1 MNIDNLRTQIDK
13 IDTQLVELFKNRMQI
28 SLEIAKY
35 KKASGMPVFDVSRER
50 SLLHKVSESAGSDF
64 EVYMRVFFS
73 MLMDVSR
80 SYQHKFLADA
90 SKLGAK
96 IEQAVEQTPKL
107 FPEKAVVACQGM
119 EGAFSQYACDKL
131 FAIPNIMYFN
141 SFENVIQAVSSGLCR
156 YGVLPIENSTAGSVN
171 QIYDL
176 LQHHNVNI
184 VRTARIQVAHTLL
197 VNKGVALA
205 DVKEIISHEQALAQ
219 CSTFLSTLK
228 NVKITVAE
236 NTAAAAQ
243 YVAESKRRDVAA
255 ISSKSCAELYELSV
269 IADGLQNN
277 DGNYTR
283 FICISNQLE
292 IYPGANRTS
301 FMMVIPHKPG
311 ALYRVLVRFYALG
324 MNLVKLESR
333 PIPGRNFEFM
343 FYFDVESSV
352 YSPALSQ
359 LIGELESQIEDFRYL
374 GSYSEMV

>member
-1 MNIDNLRTQIDK
+1 MNIDNLRGQIDK

-35 KKASGMPVFDVSRER
+35 KKASSMPVFDVSRER

-90 SKLGAK
+90 SKLGEK
-96 IEQAVEQTPKL
+96 IEKAVEQTPKL

-197 VNKGVALA
+197 VNTGVALG

-292 IYPGANRTS
+292 IYPGANRSS

>member
-1 MNIDNLRTQIDK
+1 MNIDNLRGQIDK
-13 IDTQLVELFKNRMQI
+13 IDTELVEQFKNRMQI

-50 SLLHKVSESAGSDF
+50 NLLHKVSESAGSDF

-90 SKLGAK
+90 SKLGEK
-96 IEQAVEQTPKL
+96 IAQAIEQTPKL

-141 SFENVIQAVSSGLCR
+141 TFENVIQAVSSGLCR

-197 VNKGVALA
+197 VNKGVTLT
-205 DVKEIISHEQALAQ
+205 DVKEIVSHEQALAQ
-219 CSTFLSTLK
+219 CSAFLSTLK

-243 YVAESKRRDVAA
+243 YVAESKRKDVAA

-269 IADGLQNN
+269 IADSLQNN
-277 DGNYTR
+277 DGNFTR
-283 FICISNQLE
+283 FICISNELE

-333 PIPGRNFEFM
+333 PMPGRNFEFM

-352 YSPALSQ
+352 YSAALLQ

>member
-1 MNIDNLRTQIDK
+1 MNIDNLRTQIDN
-13 IDTQLVELFKNRMQI
+13 IDTQLVDLFKDRMQI
-28 SLEIAKY
+28 ALEIAKY

-50 SLLHKVSESAGSDF
+50 SLLHKVSERAGSDF
-64 EVYMRVFFS
+64 EIYMRVFFS

-90 SKLGAK
+90 SKLGEK
-96 IEQAVEQTPKL
+96 IQKAVEQTPKL
-107 FPEKAVVACQGM
+107 FPEKAVVACQGT
-119 EGAFSQYACDKL
+119 EGAYSQYACDKL

-141 SFENVIQAVSSGLCR
+141 SFEGVIQAVRSGLCR

-197 VNKGVALA
+197 VNKGVKLS
-205 DVKEIISHEQALAQ
+205 DVKEILSHEQALAQ

-228 NVKITVAE
+228 NVKITVCE
-236 NTAAAAQ
+236 NTAVAAQ
-243 YVAESKRRDVAA
+243 HVAESKRKDLAA
-255 ISSKSCAELYELSV
+255 ISSKGCADLYELSS
-269 IADGLQNN
+269 IGDGVQNN

-283 FICISNQLE
+283 FICISNELE

-352 YSPALSQ
+352 YSPALLQ

>member
-1 MNIDNLRTQIDK
+1 MNIDNLRSQIDK
-13 IDTQLVELFKNRMQI
+13 IDTQLVELFKDRMQI

-35 KKASGMPVFDVSRER
+35 KKASGLPVFDVSRER

-197 VNKGVALA
+197 VNKGVTLG

-219 CSTFLSTLK
+219 CSTFLATLK

>member
-219 CSTFLSTLK
+219 CSTYLSTLK

>member
-1 MNIDNLRTQIDK
+1 MNIDNLRSQIDQ

-90 SKLGAK
+90 SKLGGK
-96 IEQAVEQTPKL
+96 IEKAVEQTPKL

-131 FAIPNIMYFN
+131 FAIPNIMYFTT
-141 SFENVIQAVSSGLCR
+141 FENVIQAVSSGLCR

-197 VNKGVALA
+197 VNKGVTMD

>member
-1 MNIDNLRTQIDK
+1 MNIDNLRGQIDN
-13 IDTQLVELFKNRMQI
+13 IDTHLVELFKDRMQI

-35 KKASGMPVFDVSRER
+35 KKASGMPVLDVSRER
-50 SLLHKVSESAGSDF
+50 SLLHKVSEIAGSDF

-80 SYQHKFLADA
+80 SYQYKFLAEA
-90 SKLGAK
+90 SKLSEKIAK
-96 IEQAVEQTPKL
+96 AVEQTPQL

-141 SFENVIQAVSSGLCR
+141 TFENVIQAVSSGLCR

-176 LQHHNVNI
+176 LQNHNVNI
-184 VRTARIQVAHTLL
+184 VRTARIQIAHTLL
-197 VNKGVALA
+197 VNKGVTLA
-205 DVKEIISHEQALAQ
+205 DVKEISSHAQALAQ
-219 CSTFLSTLK
+219 CSAFLSTLK

-243 YVAESKRRDVAA
+243 YVAESKRMDVAA
-255 ISSKSCAELYELSV
+255 ISSKSCADLYGLSV
-269 IADGLQNN
+269 IEDSLQNN

-283 FICISNQLE
+283 FICISNELE

-333 PIPGRNFEFM
+333 PMPGRNFEFM

-352 YSPALSQ
+352 YSPTLLQ

>member
-1 MNIDNLRTQIDK
+1 MKIEDLRSQIDQ

-50 SLLHKVSESAGSDF
+50 SLLHKVSECAGSDF
-64 EVYMRVFFS
+64 EIYMRVFFS

-80 SYQHKFLADA
+80 SYQHKYLAE
-90 SKLGAK
+90 SSTLGERINK
-96 IEQAVEQTPKL
+96 AVEQTPKL

-131 FAIPNIMYFN
+131 FATPDIMYFN
-141 SFENVIQAVSSGLCR
+141 TFEGVIQAVSGGLCR

-176 LQHHNVNI
+176 LQHHNVHI

-197 VNKGVALA
+197 VNKGTTLSE
-205 DVKEIISHEQALAQ
+205 VKEVVSHEQALAQ
-219 CSTFLSTLK
+219 CSVYLSALN
-228 NVKITVAE
+228 NVKLTVCE

-243 YVAESKRRDVAA
+243 YVAQSKRKDVAA
-255 ISSKSCAELYELSV
+255 ISSKACADLYGLKV
-269 IADGLQNN
+269 LADGLQNN

-283 FICISNQLE
+283 FICISNELE
-292 IYPGANRTS
+292 IYPGASRTS

-333 PIPGRNFEFM
+333 PIPGRTFEFM

>member
-1 MNIDNLRTQIDK
+1 MNIDNLRNQIDK
-13 IDTQLVELFKNRMQI
+13 IDTQLVDLFKDRMQI
-28 SLEIAKY
+28 ALEIAQY
-35 KKASGMPVFDVSRER
+35 KKASGMPVFDVTRER
-50 SLLHKVSESAGSDF
+50 SLLHKVSERAGGDF

-80 SYQHKFLADA
+80 SYQHKFLADK
-90 SKLGAK
+90 SVLGEK
-96 IEQAVEQTPKL
+96 IMKATEQTPKL
-107 FPEKAVVACQGM
+107 FPEKAVVACQGT

-131 FAIPNIMYFN
+131 FAIPNIMYFTT
-141 SFENVIQAVSSGLCR
+141 FENVIQAVRSGLCR

-197 VNKGVALA
+197 VNKGVQLS
-205 DVKEIISHEQALAQ
+205 DIKEIVSHEQAIAQ
-219 CSTFLSTLK
+219 CSAYLSTLK
-228 NVKITVAE
+228 NVKITMCE
-236 NTAAAAQ
+236 NTAVAAQ
-243 YVAESKRRDVAA
+243 HVAESKRTDLAA
-255 ISSKSCAELYELSV
+255 ISSKACAELYELSV
-269 IADGLQNN
+269 LADSIQNN

-283 FICISNQLE
+283 FICISNELE

-343 FYFDVESSV
+343 FYFDVESSI
-352 YSPALSQ
+352 YSASLLQ

>member
-13 IDTQLVELFKNRMQI
+13 IDTQLVDLFKDRMQI
-28 SLEIAKY
+28 ALEIAKY
-35 KKASGMPVFDVSRER
+35 KKASGMPVYDVSRER
-50 SLLHKVSESAGSDF
+50 GLLHKVSERAGDDF

-90 SKLGAK
+90 SKLGEK
-96 IEQAVEQTPKL
+96 IRKAVEQTPKL
-107 FPEKAVVACQGM
+107 FPEKAVVACQGAD
-119 EGAFSQYACDKL
+119 GAYSQYACDKL

-141 SFENVIQAVSSGLCR
+141 SFEGVIQAVQSGLCR

-176 LQHHNVNI
+176 LQYHNVNI

-197 VNKGVALA
+197 VNKGVKLS
-205 DVKEIISHEQALAQ
+205 DIKEILSHEQALAQ
-219 CSTFLSTLK
+219 CSSFLSTLK
-228 NVKITVAE
+228 DVKITVCE
-236 NTAAAAQ
+236 NTAVAAQ
-243 YVAESKRRDVAA
+243 HVAGSKRKDLAA
-255 ISSKSCAELYELSV
+255 ISSKGCADLYELST
-269 IADGLQNN
+269 IGNNIQNN

-283 FICISNQLE
+283 FICISKDLE
-292 IYPGANRTS
+292 IFPGANRTS

-352 YSPALSQ
+352 YSPALLQ
-359 LIGELESQIEDFRYL
+359 LIGELESQIEEFRYL

>member
-1 MNIDNLRTQIDK
+1 MNIDNLRGQIDN
-13 IDTQLVELFKNRMQI
+13 IDTHLVELFKDRMQI

-35 KKASGMPVFDVSRER
+35 KKASGMPVLDVSRER
-50 SLLHKVSESAGSDF
+50 SLLHKVSEIAGSDF

-80 SYQHKFLADA
+80 SYQYKFLAEA
-90 SKLGAK
+90 SKLSEKIAK
-96 IEQAVEQTPKL
+96 AVEQTPQL

-141 SFENVIQAVSSGLCR
+141 TFENVIQAVSSGLCR

-176 LQHHNVNI
+176 LQNHNVNI
-184 VRTARIQVAHTLL
+184 VRTARIQIAHTLL
-197 VNKGVALA
+197 VNKGVTLA
-205 DVKEIISHEQALAQ
+205 DVKEISSHAQALAP
-219 CSTFLSTLK
+219 CSAFLSPLK

-243 YVAESKRRDVAA
+243 YVAESKRMDVAA
-255 ISSKSCAELYELSV
+255 ISSKSCADLYGLSV
-269 IADGLQNN
+269 IEDSLQNN

-283 FICISNQLE
+283 FICISNELE

-333 PIPGRNFEFM
+333 PMPGRNFEFM

-352 YSPALSQ
+352 YSPALLQ

>member
-1 MNIDNLRTQIDK
+1 MNIDNLRSQIDK

-80 SYQHKFLADA
+80 SYQHKFLADT
-90 SKLGAK
+90 SKLGEK
-96 IEQAVEQTPKL
+96 IQTAVEQTPKL

-131 FAIPNIMYFN
+131 FAIPNIMYFT

-197 VNKGVALA
+197 VNKGVTLG

-219 CSTFLSTLK
+219 CSAFLATLK

-255 ISSKSCAELYELSV
+255 ISSKSCAELYGLSV

-333 PIPGRNFEFM
+333 PMPGRNFEFM

-352 YSPALSQ
+352 YSPELLQ

>member
-1 MNIDNLRTQIDK
+1 MNIDNLRGQIDV
-13 IDTQLVELFKNRMQI
+13 IDQKLIDLFKDRMQI
-28 SLEIAKY
+28 TLEIAKY
-35 KKASGMPVFDVSRER
+35 KKASGMPVFDVARER
-50 SLLHKVSESAGSDF
+50 SLLHKVSERAGSEF
-64 EVYMRVFFS
+64 EIYMRVFFS

-80 SYQHKFLADA
+80 SYQHKFLAEA
-90 SKLGAK
+90 SKLSATIQK
-96 IEQAVEQTPKL
+96 AVEQTPQL
-107 FPEKAVVACQGM
+107 FPEKAIVACQGM
-119 EGAFSQYACDKL
+119 EGAYSQYACEKL
-131 FAIPNIMYFN
+131 FTLPDIMYFS
-141 SFENVIQAVSSGLCR
+141 SFEGVLQSVRNGLCR

-176 LQHHNVNI
+176 LQHHDVKI

-197 VNKGVALA
+197 VNKGVKLA

-219 CSTFLSTLK
+219 CSIFLAGLK
-228 NVKITVAE
+228 NVKITVCE

-243 YVAESKRRDVAA
+243 KVAESKRKDFAA
-255 ISSKSCAELYELSV
+255 ISSKACSEIYGLSV
-269 IADGLQNN
+269 IGDGVQNN

-283 FICISNQLE
+283 FICIANELE

-333 PIPGRNFEFM
+333 PIPGRTFEFM
-343 FYFDVESSV
+343 FYFDVESPV
-352 YSPALSQ
+352 YSPALIQ
-359 LIGELESQIEDFRYL
+359 LIGELESSIEDFRYL